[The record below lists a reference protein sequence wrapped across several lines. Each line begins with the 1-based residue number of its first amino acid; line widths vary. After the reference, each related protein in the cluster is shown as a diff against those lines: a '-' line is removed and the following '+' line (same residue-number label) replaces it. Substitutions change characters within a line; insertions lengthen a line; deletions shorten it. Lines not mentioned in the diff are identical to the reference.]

1 MLTLRLTNTEEESPL
16 FVKDSSLSPRAFSTS
31 MDRESERVGG
41 LARVFGRILGGARS
55 GKGAEVTLAKIALS

>member
-1 MLTLRLTNTEEESPL
+1 
-16 FVKDSSLSPRAFSTS
+16 